1 MHPRSIS
8 LGMHGPF
15 FMKVFTDKDKYPF
28 EFYCNA
34 TGDLFIPDT
43 DPNGTPHDLKDM
55 SELPYPLQALYERFW
70 SEQYGWLTY
79 MVKTDTGF
87 GMMMEQEFS
96 ADDGEDYGVQMDAI
110 YEQVTAMA
118 EKIEKSLAVFCPK
131 AEVYLGRETGLD
143 GCHELCVFVPA
154 DAMEYEIEQMIY
166 VLTLVGKDQEPP
178 YEKKELDSWQYSD
191 FQKDNNY
198 FSICGGFDPYY
209 AKQPVVTIGFTD
221 DCELTEFTVLVARKA
236 MEEDGVLNADKV
248 QERLEQVMRNIK
260 KSAAEAGKS
269 VVPDVLMIRALN
281 TLFPRAWEF
290 PKPVFTINFDALDE
304 EDE

>member
-1 MHPRSIS
+1 MNFTAMPPAICSSLTRTPTGRPTTSRICQNFRTRS
-8 LGMHGPF
+8 
-15 FMKVFTDKDKYPF
+15 
-28 EFYCNA
+28 
-34 TGDLFIPDT
+34 
-43 DPNGTPHDLKDM
+43 
-55 SELPYPLQALYERFW
+55 FW

-79 MVKTDTGF
+79 MVKADTGF

>member
-79 MVKTDTGF
+79 MVKADTGF

-131 AEVYLGRETGLD
+131 AAVYLGRETGLD

-166 VLTLVGKDQEPP
+166 VLTLVGKDQEPRM
-178 YEKKELDSWQYSD
+178 
-191 FQKDNNY
+191 
-198 FSICGGFDPYY
+198 
-209 AKQPVVTIGFTD
+209 
-221 DCELTEFTVLVARKA
+221 RK
-236 MEEDGVLNADKV
+236 
-248 QERLEQVMRNIK
+248 R
-260 KSAAEAGKS
+260 S
-269 VVPDVLMIRALN
+269 
-281 TLFPRAWEF
+281 
-290 PKPVFTINFDALDE
+290 
-304 EDE
+304 